1 MALAVYGW
9 RLNIDFARFLLG
21 GFMFRRF
28 MLSFLYFT
36 CLASEGSQSRKLHA
50 PWVSCFS
57 ENGNEF
63 EGSKMVRT
71 PSVTSLDGRLKAY
84 AEISANGVPQPNCE
98 NTVRLFVS
106 TSNGSDFRQV
116 FMERP
121 SLLAG
126 TANSLGPIGW
136 SPNGRWLLVEFGN
149 WWYDAD
155 GGGLGVLLYDR
166 QNNRVLM
173 PDLPLLVRKSLK
185 QDCSIELFEVLGF
198 DASSH
203 VLLRL
208 ADSYDEGDDQ
218 PQTHCF
224 RGVEDWSVDPAR
236 GTIKRGLASR

>member
-1 MALAVYGW
+1 
-9 RLNIDFARFLLG
+9 
-21 GFMFRRF
+21 MFRNF
-28 MLSFLYFT
+28 MLSLLCFT
-36 CLASEGSQSRKLHA
+36 CLASEGSHDRKLHA
-50 PWVSCFS
+50 PWVSCYS
-57 ENGNEF
+57 ETGHDF
-63 EGSKMVRT
+63 EGSKTVRT
-71 PSVTSLDGRLKAY
+71 PSVASLDGRLKAY
-84 AEISANGVPQPNCE
+84 AEISANGVPRPNCE

-106 TSNGSDFRQV
+106 TPGGLGFRQV

-155 GGGLGVLLYDR
+155 GGDLAVLLYDS
-166 QNNRVLM
+166 QNDRILI
-173 PDLPLLVRKSLK
+173 PDLSLLIQRNLK
-185 QDCSIELFEVLGF
+185 QECSIELFEILGF

-218 PQTHCF
+218 PQSHCF
-224 RGVEDWSVDPAR
+224 RKIEDWSIDPAR
-236 GTIKRGLASR
+236 DTIKRVSARR